1 MMRRT
6 TMDVQAVSRGI
17 SELESDEPRTNVP
30 FEVVNRREFLSLQL
44 FACLNLS
51 IGGLFP
57 GYIFAWDDCTLW
69 DDSLSWA

>member
-6 TMDVQAVSRGI
+6 TMDVQAASRGI
-17 SELESDEPRTNVP
+17 SDRGSDEAGPNVP

-51 IGGLFP
+51 IGALVP
-57 GYIFAWDDCTLW
+57 GDIFAWDDCTLW